1 MRRSHRRRRLTLA
14 AVTVI
19 GVVTMVAIAAAGRA
33 ATPPRVE
40 VSSPVSPRATAA
52 RASEATAADTT
63 TIADTA
69 VASTP
74 TSEPAAGAPPVEG
87 TYFGVEHFAL
97 YDGRCA
103 FLDHHIVGTFSV
115 SDGTTWDFHQ
125 DYCGTLKGDL
135 WSGNG
140 TFALTAPDGA
150 AITGTVTERD
160 IRVPSPGVPYTLD
173 ITAGTE
179 RFAGA
184 TGTCRLDNHLR
195 VIKFGLQDDFGSFTC
210 DVAL

>member
-1 MRRSHRRRRLTLA
+1 M
-14 AVTVI
+14 VV
-19 GVVTMVAIAAAGRA
+19 GVVTVVAIAAAGRA

-40 VSSPVSPRATAA
+40 VSSPVSPDATSAG
-52 RASEATAADTT
+52 ASETTAADTT
-63 TIADTA
+63 TATHTA

-74 TSEPAAGAPPVEG
+74 TSELTTGAPPVDG

-97 YDGRCA
+97 FTGRCA
-103 FLDHHIVGTFSV
+103 FLDHHIVGTFSA

-125 DYCGTLKGDL
+125 DYCGTLQGDL
-135 WSGNG
+135 WSGVG

-150 AITGTVTERD
+150 AITGTVTERN

-173 ITAGTE
+173 ITGGTQ

-195 VIKFGLQDDFGSFTC
+195 QIQFGLQDDFGSFTC
-210 DVAL
+210 DIAL